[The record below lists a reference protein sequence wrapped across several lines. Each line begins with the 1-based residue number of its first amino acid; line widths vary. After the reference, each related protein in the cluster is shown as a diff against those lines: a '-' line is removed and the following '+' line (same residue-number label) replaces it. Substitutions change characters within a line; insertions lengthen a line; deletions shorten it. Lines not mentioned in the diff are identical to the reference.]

1 MPFRDRTHAGEE
13 LALRM
18 LEWADSRSEAG
29 GLVDP
34 VVLALPRGG
43 VPVAAPVA
51 HALHARL
58 DVLVARKIGVP
69 GRRETAIGALVGEEP
84 PLFDR
89 AALELLGLSEDRL
102 GPDVAEARDELRR
115 REHLYRSDRPA
126 PRVEGRT
133 VVLVD
138 DGLATGLTAT
148 VALLSLRRRG
158 PARLVL
164 AAPVGSPHTVA
175 DLRGHADDVLCLD
188 QPPHFHAVSAG
199 YERFPQVSDTEVMD
213 VLNAFHAQEER
224 HEHHEHRQHH
234 ERHEKSGRGH

>member
-18 LEWADSRSEAG
+18 LEWADSSD
-29 GLVDP
+29 LVDP

-51 HALHARL
+51 HALHAPL

-69 GRRETAIGALVGEEP
+69 GRRETAIGAIVGEEP

-89 AALELLGLSEDRL
+89 VALELLGLSEDKL
-102 GPDVAEARDELRR
+102 GSDVDEARAELHRR
-115 REHLYRSDRPA
+115 TRLYRTDRPA
-126 PRVEGRT
+126 PPVENRT
-133 VVLVD
+133 VIVVD

-148 VALLSLRRRG
+148 AALLSLRSRG
-158 PARLVL
+158 AARLVL
-164 AAPVGSPHTVA
+164 AAPVGSPQTVA
-175 DLRGHADDVLCLD
+175 DLRGHTGDVICLEQPADF
-188 QPPHFHAVSAG
+188 QAVSEG
-199 YERFPQVSDTEVMD
+199 YERFAQVTDAEVMD

-224 HEHHEHRQHH
+224 QDH
-234 ERHEKSGRGH
+234 ERCGRGG

>member
-18 LEWADSRSEAG
+18 LEWADSSD
-29 GLVDP
+29 LVDP

-51 HALHARL
+51 HALHVSL

-69 GRRETAIGALVGEEP
+69 GRRETAIGAIVGDEA

-89 AALELLGLSEDRL
+89 VALELLGLSEDRL
-102 GPDVAEARDELRR
+102 GSDVAEARNELHR
-115 REHLYRSDRPA
+115 REHLYRAGRPE
-126 PRVEGRT
+126 PPVEGHT
-133 VVLVD
+133 VLLVD

-148 VALLSLRRRG
+148 AALLSLRRRN

-164 AAPVGSPHTVA
+164 AAPFGSPQTVS
-175 DLRGHADDVLCLD
+175 DLSGHADDVVCLE
-188 QPPHFHAVSAG
+188 QPPDFHAVSEG
-199 YERFPQVSDTEVMD
+199 YATFPQVTDAEVMD
-213 VLNAFHAQEER
+213 VLRVFHDRDDRDDRQDA
-224 HEHHEHRQHH
+224 HEQG
-234 ERHEKSGRGH
+234 GR